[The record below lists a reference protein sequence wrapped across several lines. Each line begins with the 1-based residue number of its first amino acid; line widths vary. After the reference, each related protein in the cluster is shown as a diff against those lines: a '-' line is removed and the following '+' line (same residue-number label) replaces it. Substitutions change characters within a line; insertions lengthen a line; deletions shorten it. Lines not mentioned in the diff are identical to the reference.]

1 MCSSD
6 LTLSATW
13 TETRGV
19 WSLAAAPWLTHSD
32 QLWLRAPLPDDRRR
46 AEGVVL
52 TEGGVST
59 GISFVLG
66 YRMRARRGVYAWVNP
81 VWQQADAK
89 DSAARA
95 WERALPRV
103 SLSGRAG
110 LRTLLFLGDLD
121 LDAFVRVRTWEAFG
135 GRGLHTST
143 GLLLPRTGA
152 DRDVPASTVLDFVA
166 EGGVRGATLFLAYEN
181 VLSGTNII
189 RGNLIVPDYPLPEQQ
204 VRFGVLWPIRN

>member
-1 MCSSD
+1 
-6 LTLSATW
+6 
-13 TETRGV
+13 
-19 WSLAAAPWLTHSD
+19 
-32 QLWLRAPLPDDRRR
+32 
-46 AEGVVL
+46 
-52 TEGGVST
+52 
-59 GISFVLG
+59 
-66 YRMRARRGVYAWVNP
+66 MRARRGVYAWVNP